1 MDSQHSDKRIK
12 LFLERTIDRL
22 PFDITQKAEEIYL
35 PDGDPA
41 EKLKRKIKAIT
52 DAAGDHYD
60 QFTENVVSP
69 EEQQAQE
76 QLQPP
81 QEPSGAE
88 QTHAVTSDS
97 HTHAE
102 SALIPATNAA
112 AIAAANAR
120 VTSPQGIYI
129 KLWHAQSEIGMALD
143 ALNILISSYQSI
155 SGSASAGAS
164 VAALSNPNAP
174 PTALPPGSL
183 KCEYV
188 PRAVLPLSAQIANEK
203 LALGGKKHHLRSA
216 ADILM
221 QGAKKLKKVMAD
233 EDQFWAGAL
242 RLRKNNWCIV
252 SAKVGAGPG
261 QQQHQQ
267 HLFVHYGF
275 RDVGSL
281 YPERAYAE
289 LVRNQTISS
298 DTVDTGRTKSIQLHF
313 PNKSNK
319 VVIMSLVQQG
329 QPHSQGCRG
338 SKLRS
343 RHTLHCQ
350 LLEAQSTLF
359 DGELFHELVNEARS
373 MTNSVSIVNN
383 EIFLP
388 INDELE
394 LKIAYRSPTPED
406 LALSLPSSSAQQ
418 PFNAKAKCLEETAD
432 ILRCV
437 MQLFQHHRHRQNIKD
452 RSDSFFK
459 SSRPGGGRTAGSFGQ
474 IQQTLQQRP
483 TNMLGMSLQALQYYT
498 FSRRIREVLGRVTRN
513 LRQSWWEPISVHSVD
528 IKSPPPATESVSSS
542 ATTTGASRPNR
553 TGSTLNYG
561 MGSSISISMGS
572 TAPAVRFVLRSHP
585 APCAVLQ
592 LVDRPSAPIM
602 HVTQFEQHLEEE
614 LADRAIGR
622 ICEVVNSVEVW
633 SELMPGLQR
642 PKFEIDIEKRC
653 VGVFEIPR
661 RNGSASAKIVKVFL
675 RLDMK
680 AERVISITITSS
692 QGGHSR
698 TRRIYL
704 EDQQLQGMQERQAIR
719 GNSNS
724 IHPHDAA
731 SMTGAPAISRPT
743 AREQGWSMEG
753 FRTWLKQD
761 IISELE
767 NCTVTQPPVNV
778 PFGEIICIEIV
789 AFQHNDRPARNS
801 PVRNDCI
808 AHKYNTMGRKSG
820 RSLNPADQYR
830 NDNRKEQHKREIK
843 KNKKDRQKV
852 REIGS
857 ALKDTTTE
865 SELAEYEGLEKTGKL
880 DKEGQK
886 KLTELR
892 EKMAKIV
899 GIKKAH
905 GIKIKSKKVEPEA
918 PVSVAE
924 SGRDPTRSIY
934 YDPILNPYG
943 APPPGQ
949 PYLEYPPMPQI
960 APFGHD
966 VPLGTTSEQP
976 RGSDQESGSDSSS
989 GNSQSDSDS
998 DSDSNSSGSSSND
1011 EDEDGDNFL
1020 PPLPEGLAPSKD
1032 DQLRYLE
1039 PTKPKLPVINP
1050 RPNHPQRP
1058 PMQGFPGASNPGVPM
1073 SPHGPPMGFQPP
1085 YGNMYTPGRPG
1096 MGHGPPPPMGY
1107 GPPPMH
1113 AGPGFGPPPPGYGPP
1128 GFGPPGGYGGP
1139 GGPGGPGMHAGFGPP
1154 GYHGQPSHG
1163 GPMHNSRPMRPS
1175 SQRPP
1180 PPPRYVKPVRTS
1192 EPQSDPMTGHLP
1204 MDEKEANKKR
1214 AAEEL
1219 SAAAA
1224 DASPSIA
1231 SSGASA
1237 PQPASHPLPP
1247 KPGTSLSAT
1256 AKPVVAGPT
1265 SISAEPQLRN
1275 LQRELVHLVPST
1287 LMRKRV
1293 TQKGKIGKP
1302 VNAAPGVDEGEDDVS
1317 NRHPSSM
1324 QNASPTTPLLVAG
1337 TTEASGSQE
1346 DEDSEHSYLRETGL
1360 GLRLPRINLAPSVPS
1375 LLGPRKIVVNSA
1387 PDVPVPA
1394 PAPVDR
1400 AAKKK
1405 AEYDEFL
1412 QSLEGDGLL

>member
-52 DAAGDHYD
+52 DAAGDNYD

-88 QTHAVTSDS
+88 QTYAATSES

-102 SALIPATNAA
+102 SALIPATNVA

-143 ALNILISSYQSI
+143 ALNIIISSYQSI

-188 PRAVLPLSAQIANEK
+188 PRAVLPLSAQITNEK

-252 SAKVGAGPG
+252 SAKVGAGTG

-298 DTVDTGRTKSIQLHF
+298 DTVDIGRAKSIQLHI

-338 SKLRS
+338 SKLRN

-373 MTNSVSIVNN
+373 MTNDVSIVNN

-418 PFNAKAKCLEETAD
+418 PFNAKAKCLEGTAD
-432 ILRCV
+432 ILRYV

-483 TNMLGMSLQALQYYT
+483 TNMLGMTLQALQYYT
-498 FSRRIREVLGRVTRN
+498 FSRRIQEVLGRVTRN

-528 IKSPPPATESVSSS
+528 IKSPPPATDSVPSS
-542 ATTTGASRPNR
+542 ATTTGVSRPNR
-553 TGSTLNYG
+553 TGSAPHYG

-602 HVTQFEQHLEEE
+602 HVTQFEQLLEEE

-622 ICEVVNSVEVW
+622 ICEAVNSIEVW

-642 PKFEIDIEKRC
+642 PKFKIDIEKRC
-653 VGVFEIPR
+653 VGVFEIPQ

-680 AERVISITITSS
+680 AERVISIAITSS

-704 EDQQLQGMQERQAIR
+704 EDQQLQGMQEWQASR
-719 GNSNS
+719 GNSTS

-767 NCTVTQPPVNV
+767 NCTATQPPGNV

-789 AFQHNDRPARNS
+789 AFQHNDCPARNS

-820 RSLNPADQYR
+820 RSLNPADQY
-830 NDNRKEQHKREIK
+830 RKEQHKREIK

-886 KLTELR
+886 KLAELR

-905 GIKIKSKKVEPEA
+905 GIKIKPKKVEPEA

-924 SGRDPTRSIY
+924 PGRDPTRSIY

-976 RGSDQESGSDSSS
+976 HGSDQESGSDSGS
-989 GNSQSDSDS
+989 GDSQSDSDS
-998 DSDSNSSGSSSND
+998 DSDSSSSVSSSND
-1011 EDEDGDNFL
+1011 EDEDGDNFM

-1032 DQLRYLE
+1032 DQLRYLG
-1039 PTKPKLPVINP
+1039 PTKPKLLEGQEWDMD
-1050 RPNHPQRP
+1050 RHRHWATDRRQC
-1058 PMQGFPGASNPGVPM
+1058 MQDLDSV
-1073 SPHGPPMGFQPP
+1073 
-1085 YGNMYTPGRPG
+1085 
-1096 MGHGPPPPMGY
+1096 
-1107 GPPPMH
+1107 
-1113 AGPGFGPPPPGYGPP
+1113 
-1128 GFGPPGGYGGP
+1128 
-1139 GGPGGPGMHAGFGPP
+1139 
-1154 GYHGQPSHG
+1154 
-1163 GPMHNSRPMRPS
+1163 
-1175 SQRPP
+1175 
-1180 PPPRYVKPVRTS
+1180 
-1192 EPQSDPMTGHLP
+1192 
-1204 MDEKEANKKR
+1204 
-1214 AAEEL
+1214 
-1219 SAAAA
+1219 
-1224 DASPSIA
+1224 
-1231 SSGASA
+1231 
-1237 PQPASHPLPP
+1237 HPLQDM
-1247 KPGTSLSAT
+1247 AR
-1256 AKPVVAGPT
+1256 
-1265 SISAEPQLRN
+1265 QD
-1275 LQRELVHLVPST
+1275 LVHRADTVV
-1287 LMRKRV
+1287 RV
-1293 TQKGKIGKP
+1293 
-1302 VNAAPGVDEGEDDVS
+1302 V
-1317 NRHPSSM
+1317 R
-1324 QNASPTTPLLVAG
+1324 VA
-1337 TTEASGSQE
+1337 
-1346 DEDSEHSYLRETGL
+1346 
-1360 GLRLPRINLAPSVPS
+1360 
-1375 LLGPRKIVVNSA
+1375 
-1387 PDVPVPA
+1387 
-1394 PAPVDR
+1394 
-1400 AAKKK
+1400 
-1405 AEYDEFL
+1405 
-1412 QSLEGDGLL
+1412 